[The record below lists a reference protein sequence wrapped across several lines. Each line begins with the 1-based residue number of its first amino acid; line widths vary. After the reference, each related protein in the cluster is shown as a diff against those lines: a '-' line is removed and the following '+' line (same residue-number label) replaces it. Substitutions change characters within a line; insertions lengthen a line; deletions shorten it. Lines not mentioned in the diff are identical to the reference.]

1 MSLTKHLAQIAM
13 DSFRHVIV
21 RRQLLGRSPVI
32 KSGAERFDGD
42 WCGLP
47 AIAAVAVTDAVL
59 CVASLTG
66 SAGGKH
72 GRTGASKHL
81 AARCGKQGAG

>member
-1 MSLTKHLAQIAM
+1 M
-13 DSFRHVIV
+13 DSSMHVIV
-21 RRQLLGRSPVI
+21 RRRLLDRSPAME
-32 KSGAERFDGD
+32 SGAERFDGD

-47 AIAAVAVTDAVL
+47 AAAAVATTDAVL

-72 GRTGASKHL
+72 GRTGASKHP
-81 AARCGKQGAG
+81 AAWFGKQGAG